1 MAVKTYKPTSPGLRQ
16 KSVADFSELTKKK
29 PEKKLLTKRDKSAG
43 RNSYG
48 RITVRRRGGG
58 NKQKVRLIDWKRNK
72 LDMPATVQAIEY
84 DPIRTARILLLAYHD
99 GTKSYILAPQGVKV
113 GDVLVS
119 GSSVDPVPGNCMPL
133 ANIPV
138 GTTVHNIEL
147 HPNKGA
153 QIVRTAGG
161 GAQLMAKEGKY
172 ATLRLPS
179 GEYRLVLQECK
190 ATVGYVGN
198 AEHENIKYGK
208 AGRVRHMG
216 RRPSVRGKAMNPCD
230 HPHGGGEGRNSI
242 GLPRPLTPWGKPALG
257 KKTRNKKK
265 YSNKFIVRGRKR

>member
-29 PEKKLLTKRDKSAG
+29 PEKKLLKKRDKNAG

-58 NKQKVRLIDWKRNK
+58 NKQKIRLIDWKRNK
-72 LDMPATVQAIEY
+72 LDMPAKVQAIEY

-113 GDVLVS
+113 GDVLIS
-119 GSSVDPVPGNCMPL
+119 GNNVDPIPGNCMPL

-138 GTTVHNIEL
+138 GTTVHNVEL